1 MARRLLVTYLT
12 ITALVLAVVIVPL
25 GSIFAAREK
34 DRLVFDIERDAQ
46 TIASL
51 VEDALEAGAVPGVDE
66 VVVDY
71 GVDGGRIIVVTTEGI
86 SVVDS
91 DDLTGA
97 PRDFST
103 RPEIVAALDGQ
114 RSSGTRPSET
124 LGTDLLYVAIPVA
137 SGGAVHGA
145 VRVTYPTSTLDARV
159 QETWLRL
166 GLLSVVVLAIVA
178 GVGMVFAGGVTR
190 PVRRLQLAAGQ
201 LADGDLSVQVP
212 TDDGPPELR
221 DLAETF
227 NSTAARLAQL
237 VDAQQRFV
245 ADASHQLRTPLTALR
260 LRLETLE
267 PAVAV
272 EARPKLDAAIAETN
286 RLARLVH
293 SLLVLARSDATA
305 PLCEPID
312 LTAAIRDRSMAWE
325 PVATDD
331 GKQLVTDCP
340 DGLWVDA
347 VPDAVEQVLDN
358 LVSNALAAA
367 PAGSTVDVRV
377 HEVSDRLELHVI
389 DEGPGMTDDE
399 RARAFDRFW
408 RPTKDTRASE
418 DSGFGLGL
426 AIVHH
431 LATRCGGTARL
442 EPGPGGVGLDA
453 SVGLV
458 PARPPTDPTE
468 IESAAS
474 RGSLPNAHL
483 HHSER

>member
-12 ITALVLAVVIVPL
+12 ITALALAVVIVPL

-46 TIASL
+46 TVASL
-51 VEDALEAGAVPGVDE
+51 VEDALEAGGEPSISDALAG
-66 VVVDY
+66 Y
-71 GVDGGRIIVVTTEGI
+71 GADGGRVVVVTTEGI

-103 RPEIVAALDGQ
+103 RPEMVAALDGQ
-114 RSSGTRPSET
+114 RTSGTRSSET
-124 LGTDLLYVAIPVA
+124 LGTDLMYVAIPVA
-137 SGGAVHGA
+137 SGGTIHGA

-178 GVGMVFAGGVTR
+178 GVGMVFAGGVVR

-201 LADGDLSVQVP
+201 LAEGDLSVRVP
-212 TDDGPPELR
+212 TDEGPPELR
-221 DLAETF
+221 DLADTF

-237 VDAQQRFV
+237 VEAQQRFV

-260 LRLETLE
+260 LRLETLQPE
-267 PAVAV
+267 VAD

-286 RLARLVH
+286 RLGRLVH

-305 PLCEPID
+305 PLCEAID
-312 LTAAIRDRSMAWE
+312 LTAAVRDRAMAWE
-325 PVATDD
+325 PVAADEE
-331 GKQLVTDCP
+331 KQLVTDCP
-340 DGLWVDA
+340 QGLWVTA

-367 PAGSTVDVRV
+367 PAGSTVRIRV
-377 HEVSDRLELHVI
+377 EEASGRLELHVI
-389 DEGPGMTDDE
+389 DEGPGMTEEE
-399 RARAFDRFW
+399 RGRAFDRFW
-408 RPTKDTRASE
+408 RPAREAGTAGND
-418 DSGFGLGL
+418 GFGLGL

-431 LATRCGGTARL
+431 LATRCDGTAHL

-458 PARPPTDPTE
+458 PAG
-468 IESAAS
+468 
-474 RGSLPNAHL
+474 RGSLPDAHL

>member
-1 MARRLLVTYLT
+1 MARRLLITYLT
-12 ITALVLAVVIVPL
+12 ITALALAVVIVPL

-51 VEDALEAGAVPGVDE
+51 VEDALEAGAEPSIDE
-66 VVVDY
+66 TLADY
-71 GVDGGRIIVVTTEGI
+71 GTDGGRIVVVTTAGI

-91 DDLTGA
+91 DDTGGA

-103 RPEIVAALDGQ
+103 RPEMAAALDGQ
-114 RSSGTRPSET
+114 RTSGTRPSET
-124 LGTDLLYVAIPVA
+124 LRTDLMYVAIPVA
-137 SGGAVHGA
+137 SGGTVHGA

-166 GLLSVVVLAIVA
+166 GLLSIVVLAIVA
-178 GVGMVFAGGVTR
+178 AVGMVFARGVTR
-190 PVRRLQLAAGQ
+190 PVQRLQLAAGR

-212 TDDGPPELR
+212 ADDGPPELR

-237 VDAQQRFV
+237 VESQQRFV

-260 LRLETLE
+260 LRLETLQ
-267 PAVAV
+267 PAIAPD
-272 EARPKLDAAIAETN
+272 ARPKLDAAIGETN
-286 RLARLVH
+286 RLGRLVH
-293 SLLVLARSDATA
+293 SLLVLARSDATT
-305 PLCEPID
+305 PLCEPVD
-312 LTAAIRDRSMAWE
+312 LTAAIRDRSTAWE
-325 PVATDD
+325 PVAADD
-331 GKQLVTDCP
+331 GTRLVTDCP
-340 DGLWVDA
+340 DGGLWVVA
-347 VPDAVEQVLDN
+347 VPEAVEQVLDN

-367 PAGSTVDVRV
+367 PPGSTVRIQV
-377 HEVSDRLELHVI
+377 EASDHMELHVI
-389 DEGPGMTDDE
+389 DDGPGMTDEE

-408 RPTKDTRASE
+408 RPTKEARASE

-431 LATRCGGTARL
+431 LATLCGGTARL

-453 SVGLV
+453 SVTFVRAG
-458 PARPPTDPTE
+458 RE
-468 IESAAS
+468 
-474 RGSLPNAHL
+474 SLPDAHL

>member
-1 MARRLLVTYLT
+1 VARRLLITYLT
-12 ITALVLAVVIVPL
+12 ITALTLAVVIVPL

-51 VEDALEAGAVPGVDE
+51 VEDALEAGAQPSIAEALAGYE
-66 VVVDY
+66 
-71 GVDGGRIIVVTTEGI
+71 VDGGRVVVVTTAGI

-91 DDLTGA
+91 DDTAGV

-103 RPEIVAALDGQ
+103 RPEMVAALDGQ
-114 RSSGTRPSET
+114 RTSGTRPSET
-124 LGTDLLYVAIPVA
+124 LGTDLMYVAIPVA
-137 SGGAVHGA
+137 SGGTVHGA

-166 GLLSVVVLAIVA
+166 GLLSIVVLAIVA
-178 GVGMVFAGGVTR
+178 GVGMVFARGVTR
-190 PVRRLQLAAGQ
+190 PVQRLQLAAGR

-212 TDDGPPELR
+212 ADDGPPELQ

-227 NSTAARLAQL
+227 NATAARLAQL
-237 VDAQQRFV
+237 VESQQRFV

-260 LRLETLE
+260 LRLETLQQAIA
-267 PAVAV
+267 PDV
-272 EARPKLDAAIAETN
+272 RPKLDAAIGETN
-286 RLARLVH
+286 RLGRLVH

-305 PLCEPID
+305 PLCEASD
-312 LTAAIRDRSMAWE
+312 LSGAVRDRSTAWE

-331 GKQLVTDCP
+331 GKRLVTDCP
-340 DGLWVDA
+340 DGLWVVA
-347 VPDAVEQVLDN
+347 VPEAVEQVLDN

-367 PAGSTVDVRV
+367 PPGSTVRIQVQ
-377 HEVSDRLELHVI
+377 EASDRLELHVI
-389 DEGPGMTDDE
+389 DEGPGMTAEE

-408 RPTKDTRASE
+408 RPAKETRTTE

-431 LATRCGGTARL
+431 LATRCGGTAQL
-442 EPGPGGVGLDA
+442 EPGPGDIGLDA
-453 SVGLV
+453 SVAFV
-458 PARPPTDPTE
+458 PAG
-468 IESAAS
+468 
-474 RGSLPNAHL
+474 RGPLPDAHL
-483 HHSER
+483 PHSER

>member
-12 ITALVLAVVIVPL
+12 ITALALAVVIVPL

-51 VEDALEAGAVPGVDE
+51 VEDALEAGAEPSIDE
-66 VVVDY
+66 VLADY
-71 GVDGGRIIVVTTEGI
+71 GTDGGRIVVVGTEGI

-91 DDLTGA
+91 DDATGV

-103 RPEIVAALDGQ
+103 RPEMVAALDGQ
-114 RSSGTRPSET
+114 RSSGIRTSET
-124 LGTDLLYVAIPVA
+124 LGTDLMYVAIPVA

-166 GLLSVVVLAIVA
+166 GLLSIIVLAIVA
-178 GVGMVFAGGVTR
+178 GVGMVFASEVTR
-190 PVRRLQLAAGQ
+190 PVRRLQMAAGQ
-201 LADGDLSVQVP
+201 LADGDLSVHVP

-227 NSTAARLAQL
+227 NATAARLARL
-237 VDAQQRFV
+237 VESQQRFV

-260 LRLETLE
+260 LRLETVQ
-267 PAVAV
+267 PAVAAD
-272 EARPKLDAAIAETN
+272 ARPKLDAAIAETN
-286 RLARLVH
+286 RLGRLVH
-293 SLLVLARSDATA
+293 SLLVLARSDATI

-312 LTAAIRDRSMAWE
+312 LTAAVRDRSAAWE
-325 PVATDD
+325 PVAADE
-331 GKQLVTDCP
+331 GKELVADCP
-340 DGLWVDA
+340 DGLWADA

-367 PAGSTVDVRV
+367 PTGSTVSIQVQEMAD
-377 HEVSDRLELHVI
+377 HLELHVI
-389 DEGPGMTDDE
+389 DEGSGMTDEE

-408 RPTKDTRASE
+408 RPTKDTRAAE

-431 LATRCGGTARL
+431 LAARCDGTAQL
-442 EPGPGGVGLDA
+442 EPGPEGVGLDA
-453 SVGLV
+453 SVGLRR
-458 PARPPTDPTE
+458 AHPPTGRDE
-468 IESAAS
+468 SGSAAGS
-474 RGSLPNAHL
+474 GSLPDAHL